1 MSVYYKLT
9 QLLKPKTMKGIRNN
23 IMWSTYLL
31 FIRLWLGYAMVTGG
45 QSVLTVFSVDREFFE
60 DWFGCELGFPAPL
73 LMAVLARGTEFTGG
87 IFVCLGIFTRISSS
101 LIAFVMLIATL
112 VANIDYQMQEH
123 LLKEDAFVTISCFLF
138 ACLLTINGAGIYS
151 LDNIIFRKK
160 FKLI

>member
-1 MSVYYKLT
+1 
-9 QLLKPKTMKGIRNN
+9 
-23 IMWSTYLL
+23 MWSTYLL
-31 FIRLWLGYAMVTGG
+31 FIRVWLGYAMVTGG
-45 QSVLTVFSVDREFFE
+45 QSVLTVFGVDREFFE
-60 DWFGCELGFPAPL
+60 DWFGRELGFPAPL